1 MQERSMLDERVSFV
15 NNQSMEGLERQI
27 MEAVESPKGS
37 GQMIVDGHVGVDEP
51 VKPSEFG
58 FDSRDDSFTA

>member
-1 MQERSMLDERVSFV
+1 
-15 NNQSMEGLERQI
+15 MEGLERQI